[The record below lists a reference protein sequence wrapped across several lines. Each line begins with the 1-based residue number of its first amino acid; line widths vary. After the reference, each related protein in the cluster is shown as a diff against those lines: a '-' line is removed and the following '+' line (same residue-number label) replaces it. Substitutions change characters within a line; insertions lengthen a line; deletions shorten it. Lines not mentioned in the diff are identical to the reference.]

1 MTNNWQI
8 LTDIRGIAVTAEVN
22 VSAGAGRAKLIYT
35 TFRHIFDTRVNAMLH
50 ITSVISTAGALVVVT
65 A

>member
-1 MTNNWQI
+1 MKSFI
-8 LTDIRGIAVTAEVN
+8 PLHIIAVTAVLVN
-22 VSAGAGRAKLIYT
+22 VSAGSGKAKLIYT